1 MVKKIKENKSI
12 PFLVNKINLSPFIWD
27 TDGSVVW
34 QDLGGTLLP
43 YPFSSLLLEEARFPE
58 VRAIAPSPPQLTFLG
73 SGDFHF
79 LSLFLLEKVE
89 QPFVLLL
96 LDHHSDAQESAF
108 GPLLSCGGWLRW
120 AVELPL
126 LVEAR
131 LWGPDPDQ
139 SPGLPAKCRIFTGE
153 PAEALWG
160 GPHPFYL
167 SLDKDLLREEVLPL
181 GWDQGET
188 GEEELWELL
197 VGKRRLLAAD
207 ICGEPPDHP
216 IDFHPGK
223 EAARQQSERLNQ
235 RILQLL
241 GA

>member
-1 MVKKIKENKSI
+1 MKADEMMRVYR
-12 PFLVNKINLSPFIWD
+12 WD
-27 TDGSVVW
+27 TDGSVAR

-126 LVEAR
+126 LVETR

-139 SPGLPAKCRIFTGE
+139 SAYLPPKCHILTGE
-153 PAEALWG
+153 PAETLWS

-167 SLDKDLLREEVLPL
+167 SLDKDLLAEEVLPL

-197 VGKRRLLAAD
+197 AGKRRLLAAD
-207 ICGEPPDHP
+207 ICGEPPDRP

-241 GA
+241 IA

>member
-1 MVKKIKENKSI
+1 LVKKIKENKSV
-12 PFLVNKINLSPFIWD
+12 PFLVNKINLSPFIWG
-27 TDGSVVW
+27 TDGSVAW

-43 YPFSSLLLEEARFPE
+43 YPFSSLLLEEACFPE

-79 LSLFLLEKVE
+79 LSFFLLEKVE

-108 GPLLSCGGWLRW
+108 GLLSCGGWMRW
-120 AVELPL
+120 AVELPFL
-126 LVEAR
+126 LEAR

-139 SPGLPAKCRIFTGE
+139 SANLPPKCRISTGE
-153 PAEALWG
+153 SAETLWS

-167 SLDKDLLREEVLPL
+167 SLDKDLLAKEVLPL
-181 GWDQGET
+181 GWEQGET
-188 GEEELWELL
+188 SEEELWELL
-197 VGKRRLLAAD
+197 AGKRRLLAAD
-207 ICGEPPDHP
+207 VCGEPPDRP
-216 IDFHPGK
+216 TDFHPGK

-241 GA
+241 LA